1 MTEIKQDRFMFFA
14 NFAEAIQELPEE
26 EHAEAYKAICEYGI
40 YGILPKN
47 KTLKG
52 MCIMS
57 MPSLFKKEKR
67 GGNHNPTGKNQ
78 HSDGEV
84 KEVKEVKTGQSGQN
98 GQTGQSFLETE
109 TETET
114 ETENLCKKETEKEK
128 PSVDNVDN
136 FLKSASASLSE
147 SKNIKNKVLVSSE
160 FSVSKVPELQC
171 YVNEMPEDVI
181 LAVEQWIIKSKSGQN
196 VDISFIIKQFFNFA
210 KRMNRPIFKEQDKT
224 TS

>member
-1 MTEIKQDRFMFFA
+1 MTEVKQERFMFFA

-78 HSDGEV
+78 HSDD
-84 KEVKEVKTGQSGQN
+84 EVKEVKTGQSGQN
-98 GQTGQSFLETE
+98 GQTGQSFLKQKLKLETE

-114 ETENLCKKETEKEK
+114 ETENLCEKEK
-128 PSVDNVDN
+128 RKSPD
-136 FLKSASASLSE
+136 LKNAIKPVNSFV
-147 SKNIKNKVLVSSE
+147 KNKVLVSESLSLVDSDDEDINAYLNE
-160 FSVSKVPELQC
+160 FGKKVVL
-171 YVNEMPEDVI
+171 DVQEW
-181 LAVEQWIIKSKSGQN
+181 LIKNKIGKE
-196 VDISFIIKQFFNFA
+196 VDKDFICRQIRNFQERQR
-210 KRMNRPIFKEQDKT
+210 K
-224 TS
+224 

>member
-78 HSDGEV
+78 HSDS
-84 KEVKEVKTGQSGQN
+84 EVKEVKTGQSGQN
-98 GQTGQSFLETE
+98 GQTGQSFLKQKLKL
-109 TETET
+109 ETET
-114 ETENLCKKETEKEK
+114 ETENYETETNKEKEK
-128 PSVDNVDN
+128 SFEH
-136 FLKSASASLSE
+136 FLKGIKARPLLGSLN
-147 SKNIKNKVLVSSE
+147 KKNKVFVSDSLSLVDLDDPDINIYISE
-160 FSVSKVPELQC
+160 YGGKVC
-171 YVNEMPEDVI
+171 SDVQKW
-181 LAVEQWIIKSKSGQN
+181 LIKEKSGQEIDK
-196 VDISFIIKQFFNFA
+196 VFICRQFTNFA
-210 KRMNRPIFKEQDKT
+210 QRQR
-224 TS
+224 S

>member
-1 MTEIKQDRFMFFA
+1 MTEIKQERFMFFA

-78 HSDGEV
+78 HSDD
-84 KEVKEVKTGQSGQN
+84 EVKEVKTGQSGQN
-98 GQTGQSFLETE
+98 AQSGQPFLKQKLKLETE
-109 TETET
+109 TICE
-114 ETENLCKKETEKEK
+114 KETDKEK
-128 PSVDNVDN
+128 RNIPD
-136 FLKSASASLSE
+136 LKNTIKPVNSFV
-147 SKNIKNKVLVSSE
+147 KNKVLVSESLSLVDSDDEDIKTYLNE
-160 FSVSKVPELQC
+160 FGKKVVL
-171 YVNEMPEDVI
+171 DVQEWLI
-181 LAVEQWIIKSKSGQN
+181 HNKLGQN
-196 VDISFIIKQFFNFA
+196 VDKEFICRQFNNFA
-210 KRMNRPIFKEQDKT
+210 NRQRR
-224 TS
+224 

>member
-57 MPSLFKKEKR
+57 MPSLFKKERR
-67 GGNHNPTGKNQ
+67 GGNHNPKGKNQ

-84 KEVKEVKTGQSGQN
+84 KEVKTGQSGQS

-114 ETENLCKKETEKEK
+114 ENLYKEKTEKEK
-128 PSVDNVDN
+128 SETVDN
-136 FLKSASASLSE
+136 FLSDFKSSHSVNSFFKNKILISKSLSLIQFDDPDIQSYLTE
-147 SKNIKNKVLVSSE
+147 YGEKVITDVQDWLIKNKE
-160 FSVSKVPELQC
+160 GKE
-171 YVNEMPEDVI
+171 
-181 LAVEQWIIKSKSGQN
+181 
-196 VDISFIIKQFFNFA
+196 VDKSFICRQFSNFA
-210 KRMNRPIFKEQDKT
+210 KRQR
-224 TS
+224 

>member
-78 HSDGEV
+78 HSDA
-84 KEVKEVKTGQSGQN
+84 EVKEVKTGQSGQN

-109 TETET
+109 TETRNVNE
-114 ETENLCKKETEKEK
+114 KETEKEK
-128 PSVDNVDN
+128 SVDN
-136 FLKSASASLSE
+136 FLKGIKAKPLLKSLN
-147 SKNIKNKVLVSSE
+147 KKNKVLVSESLSLVDLDDPDINAYLNE
-160 FSVSKVPELQC
+160 YGQKVI
-171 YVNEMPEDVI
+171 EDVQNW
-181 LAVEQWIIKSKSGQN
+181 LIKEKTGKE
-196 VDISFIIKQFFNFA
+196 VDKEFICRQFTNFSQ
-210 KRMNRPIFKEQDKT
+210 RQR
-224 TS
+224 S

>member
-78 HSDGEV
+78 HSDGD
-84 KEVKEVKTGQSGQN
+84 VKEVKTGQSGQN
-98 GQTGQSFLETE
+98 GQTGQSFLKQKLKL
-109 TETET
+109 ETET
-114 ETENLCKKETEKEK
+114 ETENLCEKETEKEK
-128 PSVDNVDN
+128 FVGPEKVQQLLNSMSVGSKNNKNKILVSDSLSLLDCDDDELPVHLYLAEYGEKVIKDVQNWLISNKNGQSVDKAFV
-136 FLKSASASLSE
+136 
-147 SKNIKNKVLVSSE
+147 
-160 FSVSKVPELQC
+160 C
-171 YVNEMPEDVI
+171 R
-181 LAVEQWIIKSKSGQN
+181 
-196 VDISFIIKQFFNFA
+196 QFNNFA
-210 KRMNRPIFKEQDKT
+210 QRQRR
-224 TS
+224 

>member
-26 EHAEAYKAICEYGI
+26 EHADAYKAICEYGI

-84 KEVKEVKTGQSGQN
+84 KEVKTGQSGQ
-98 GQTGQSFLETE
+98 SFLKQKLE

-114 ETENLCKKETEKEK
+114 ETENLCETETDNEKEK
-128 PSVDNVDN
+128 FVGPEKVQKLLESMSVRSKSNKNKIFVSDSLSLVELEDDDFPVHLYLEEYGEKVIKDVQNWLVNNKNGQSVD
-136 FLKSASASLSE
+136 KA
-147 SKNIKNKVLVSSE
+147 
-160 FSVSKVPELQC
+160 
-171 YVNEMPEDVI
+171 
-181 LAVEQWIIKSKSGQN
+181 
-196 VDISFIIKQFFNFA
+196 FICRQFNNFA
-210 KRMNRPIFKEQDKT
+210 QRQRK
-224 TS
+224 

>member
-57 MPSLFKKEKR
+57 MPSLFKKERR

-78 HSDGEV
+78 HSDI
-84 KEVKEVKTGQSGQN
+84 EVKEVKTGQRGQS
-98 GQTGQSFLETE
+98 GQTGQSFLE

-128 PSVDNVDN
+128 SEAVDKFLTDFKSSHSVNKFN
-136 FLKSASASLSE
+136 KNKILISNSFSLFSFDDPDIKAYIDE
-147 SKNIKNKVLVSSE
+147 YGEKVIKDVQDWLIKNK
-160 FSVSKVPELQC
+160 
-171 YVNEMPEDVI
+171 
-181 LAVEQWIIKSKSGQN
+181 SGKE
-196 VDISFIIKQFFNFA
+196 VDKSFICRQFSNFA
-210 KRMNRPIFKEQDKT
+210 QRQK
-224 TS
+224 